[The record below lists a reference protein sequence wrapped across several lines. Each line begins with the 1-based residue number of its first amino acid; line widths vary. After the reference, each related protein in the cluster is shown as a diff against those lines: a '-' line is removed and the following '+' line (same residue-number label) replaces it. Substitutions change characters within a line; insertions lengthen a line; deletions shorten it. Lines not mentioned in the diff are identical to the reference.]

1 MIYSC
6 YSRIA
11 SSHSLVALHGEAKG
25 RVFSP
30 MGFLSSPKG
39 ARTSFSLFFL
49 QTKKKKREKRW
60 KRIWP
65 IGHNQNNRVA
75 AAAGPL
81 KIFDLLRVPL
91 SFRYLFLFLEISLPS
106 FLLFPCPIGFAPLPP
121 SLPSLHLLFE
131 FIFRRQCGAS
141 FTSP

>member
-1 MIYSC
+1 MLF
-6 YSRIA
+6 
-11 SSHSLVALHGEAKG
+11 SH
-25 RVFSP
+25 R
-30 MGFLSSPKG
+30 FLSLTRCAPRGSERAGFFPDG
-39 ARTSFSLFFL
+39 LFVVSEGRENFIFPFFL
-49 QTKKKKREKRW
+49 TDEEKKREKRW

-91 SFRYLFLFLEISLPS
+91 SFRYLFPFLEISLPS

-121 SLPSLHLLFE
+121 SLPSLLHLLFE